1 MRTTAWI
8 MGVAILGIGPG
19 MVNAEPKAIPKPP
32 MFADRSMPQPC
43 ANGCINPIEAVTFAS
58 YLGQKAGV
66 AGDFEMT
73 VRAVGRDN
81 GRLFLNSESDYRDRN
96 CLTVAIADVMVGHLF
111 QTTDLATIQRRLIGK
126 RIVVSGIAR
135 QVRVDLTQDGQATGK
150 YYYQVHVKV
159 DAARQM
165 RVLPRT

>member
-1 MRTTAWI
+1 M
-8 MGVAILGIGPG
+8 
-19 MVNAEPKAIPKPP
+19 PKPP
-32 MFADRSMPQPC
+32 TMVVRSMAEPC

-73 VRAVGRDN
+73 VRAVGSDK
-81 GRLFLNSESDYRDRN
+81 GRLFLNSETDYRDRN
-96 CLTVAIADVMVGHLF
+96 CLTVAIADVMIGHLF

-135 QVRVDLTQDGQATGK
+135 QVRVDLMHDGQATGK
-150 YYYQVHVKV
+150 YYYQVHLKV

-165 RVLPRT
+165 RVFPRA